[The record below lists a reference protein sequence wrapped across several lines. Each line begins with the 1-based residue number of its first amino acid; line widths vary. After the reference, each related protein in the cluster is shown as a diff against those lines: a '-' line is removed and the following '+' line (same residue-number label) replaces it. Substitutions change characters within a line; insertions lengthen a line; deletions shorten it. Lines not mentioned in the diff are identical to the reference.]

1 MKKKGVTLIEII
13 ISMALMTVLLI
24 PAANVVIT
32 ARKTNTTAEIKK
44 EATEIGQNVMENIRD
59 LTGVEISKNG
69 NGNLKAI
76 YTNRFDLLTC
86 IEKSA
91 TGDAKYT
98 KDEVNK
104 KGESYELNIDKTVNG
119 GISNYSYDVPYKDY
133 KKKYKVE
140 IIPEL
145 IQEYKNQDDSK
156 NYTKKQ
162 SYVPNIDTESD
173 VVSDKCKKDY
183 DLIVKMTNDYNIIL
197 DEDDYKGNKS
207 YDETSSIV
215 LVLKEQNGY
224 AVAEIHRNKGTQTK
238 IDVDPVVIYSKK
250 LCSMDELNNKYKDSV
265 KILFYLSNYNSK
277 NEEDSYN
284 LNQSLVVQSSIHF
297 DSETGQDSDAAE
309 IDVLSGDNAQG
320 YLDVT
325 FDDSSY
331 VHSSNYF
338 MPEGKTNRTG
348 NLYSFTIK
356 VTLGG
361 EEKFS
366 GKTTAIIN
374 KTNGDF

>member
-1 MKKKGVTLIEII
+1 
-13 ISMALMTVLLI
+13 
-24 PAANVVIT
+24 
-32 ARKTNTTAEIKK
+32 
-44 EATEIGQNVMENIRD
+44 
-59 LTGVEISKNG
+59 
-69 NGNLKAI
+69 
-76 YTNRFDLLTC
+76 
-86 IEKSA
+86 
-91 TGDAKYT
+91 
-98 KDEVNK
+98 
-104 KGESYELNIDKTVNG
+104 
-119 GISNYSYDVPYKDY
+119 
-133 KKKYKVE
+133 
-140 IIPEL
+140 
-145 IQEYKNQDDSK
+145 
-156 NYTKKQ
+156 
-162 SYVPNIDTESD
+162 
-173 VVSDKCKKDY
+173 
-183 DLIVKMTNDYNIIL
+183 MTNDYNIIL

-348 NLYSFTIK
+348 NLYSFTVK